1 MQEGKLIGFKIP
13 IRMHIELKAR
23 LFYDEIPMTRFVRS
37 YIEAYL
43 NNDPLVLEFV
53 DQHKRKNNSICNYCY
68 SVNMLKT
75 FRRSCVKSFQHNS
88 DLLSDKVIHPDGLP
102 IINSAFFRF
111 SGHGELVIT
120 A

>member
-43 NNDPLVLEFV
+43 NNDPLVLKFV
-53 DQHKRKNNSICNYCY
+53 DQYKRENSIQN
-68 SVNMLKT
+68 KKKIE
-75 FRRSCVKSFQHNS
+75 KSAK
-88 DLLSDKVIHPDGLP
+88 LLQKGKEVEKLFNLTSEEVEDIYDILEDKLERIE
-102 IINSAFFRF
+102 I
-111 SGHGELVIT
+111 
-120 A
+120 